1 MKKILLGMI
10 IGVAI
15 TSAVYYF
22 ININDEKE
30 NTAALLELLKQ
41 EQAKNKQTNET
52 LNDPTYTMDI
62 KSSLTII
69 LSANDEFYYYGDKDC
84 NKLEKSNFTFVSEIL
99 ETEKKRTKNDNLMII
114 IKTSPG
120 ASFKNSIDLLDA
132 ITKAAIPPGHFA
144 EMDLSANEKNCITNY
159 KKN

>member
-1 MKKILLGMI
+1 MKKILLGMA
-10 IGVAI
+10 IGAAI
-15 TSAVYYF
+15 TSAVFYF
-22 ININDEKE
+22 LTKNEEKE
-30 NTAALLELLKQ
+30 NANALLDLLKQ

-52 LNDPTYTMDI
+52 LNDPASTLDI
-62 KSSLTII
+62 KSALTIV
-69 LSANDEFYYYGDKDC
+69 LAANDEFYYYREKDC
-84 NKLEKSNFTFVSEIL
+84 SKLERSNFAYVNEIL
-99 ETEKKRTKNDNLMII
+99 ETEKKRTRTNNLMII